1 MNYIDLSIP
10 DEDDIRDECM
20 SVIEDWMMNEEDM
33 ERFAKYLF
41 PYLKPH
47 LDKLKDEETTRA

>member
-1 MNYIDLSIP
+1 M
-10 DEDDIRDECM
+10 M
-20 SVIEDWMMNEEDM
+20 SEEDM

-47 LDKLKDEETTRA
+47 LDKLKDEETNRA

>member
-1 MNYIDLSIP
+1 MNYIDLAIP
-10 DEDDIRDECM
+10 EDDDIRDECM
-20 SVIEDWMMNEEDM
+20 SDIEDWMMNDEDM

-47 LDKLKDEETTRA
+47 LDKLKDEETDRA

>member
-1 MNYIDLSIP
+1 MNYIDLAIP
-10 DEDDIRDECM
+10 EDDDISDECM
-20 SVIEDWMMNEEDM
+20 SVIEDWMMNDEDM

-47 LDKLKDEETTRA
+47 LDKLKDEETNRA